1 MVDPYASEQETVDQ
15 IKRWW
20 KENGTSLIV
29 GLALGVGG
37 LAGYRYWDS
46 AQIARAESA
55 SINYTHFL
63 QLAADK
69 DADALAAGQTILDN
83 YGDSTYAKLTAL
95 FLAKLA
101 VDTGDYESGKDR
113 LQWLLDNSQA
123 GEINYI
129 ARARLARILLAEND
143 AEVAI
148 RMIEAVPEIDGN
160 PRFAELR
167 GDILS
172 ARGDLHGARSMYL
185 QALTDAR
192 EQGANPESVQIKID
206 NLGVV
211 EGRSD
216 S

>member
-20 KENGTSLIV
+20 KKNGASLMI
-29 GLALGVGG
+29 GLALGIGG

-46 AQIARAESA
+46 AQIVRAESA
-55 SINYTHFL
+55 SINYAHFL
-63 QLAADK
+63 QLAANQ
-69 DADALAAGQTILDN
+69 DADAVAAGQTILDN

-101 VDTGDYESGKDR
+101 VNTGDYESGKRR
-113 LQWLLDNSQA
+113 LQWLLDNTEA

-129 ARARLARILLAEND
+129 ARARLARILLAESD
-143 AEVAI
+143 AEAALG
-148 RMIEAVPEIDGN
+148 MIEAVPKLDGN

-172 ARGDLHGARSMYL
+172 ARGDLEGARSMYL

-192 EQGANPESVQIKID
+192 EQGPNPEPVQVKVD

-211 EGRSD
+211 EGNSD